1 MKPKLQ
7 IVLPV
12 LNEEI
17 SFKKNVLRLY
27 KIISNSLTEYEWTI
41 TIVNNGSIDRTIEI
55 AYKLSNKYSEISFS
69 KLELKGRGR
78 AIRTEWMKKTTMIN
92 CYMDI
97 DLSTDISSL
106 PEMIELILMF
116 SISLYTKL
124 FMLILCSLWN
134 IFRGSRRNGC

>member
-55 AYKLSNKYSEISFS
+55 VESQENLDKLYYYIIN
-69 KLELKGRGR
+69 LKQDKFHPQ
-78 AIRTEWMKKTTMIN
+78 IR
-92 CYMDI
+92 
-97 DLSTDISSL
+97 
-106 PEMIELILMF
+106 P
-116 SISLYTKL
+116 
-124 FMLILCSLWN
+124 
-134 IFRGSRRNGC
+134 

>member
-17 SFKKNVLRLY
+17 SLEKNVLRLY

-69 KLELKGRGR
+69 KLELNKSY
-78 AIRTEWMKKTTMIN
+78 KSN
-92 CYMDI
+92 
-97 DLSTDISSL
+97 
-106 PEMIELILMF
+106 LIL
-116 SISLYTKL
+116 
-124 FMLILCSLWN
+124 
-134 IFRGSRRNGC
+134 RPQ

>member
-1 MKPKLQ
+1 MKPKVQ

-69 KLELKGRGR
+69 KLELNKSY
-78 AIRTEWMKKTTMIN
+78 KSN
-92 CYMDI
+92 
-97 DLSTDISSL
+97 
-106 PEMIELILMF
+106 LILRPQQNVVGKTPISDIVIKIDDALF
-116 SISLYTKL
+116 EGISFRSIGSGY
-124 FMLILCSLWN
+124 LIQKPKIKN
-134 IFRGSRRNGC
+134 

>member
-17 SFKKNVLRLY
+17 SIKKNVLRLY

-69 KLELKGRGR
+69 KLELNKSYKSNLI
-78 AIRTEWMKKTTMIN
+78 IR
-92 CYMDI
+92 
-97 DLSTDISSL
+97 
-106 PEMIELILMF
+106 PQ
-116 SISLYTKL
+116 
-124 FMLILCSLWN
+124 
-134 IFRGSRRNGC
+134 

>member
-69 KLELKGRGR
+69 KLELNKSY
-78 AIRTEWMKKTTMIN
+78 KSN
-92 CYMDI
+92 
-97 DLSTDISSL
+97 
-106 PEMIELILMF
+106 LIL
-116 SISLYTKL
+116 
-124 FMLILCSLWN
+124 
-134 IFRGSRRNGC
+134 RPQ

>member
-27 KIISNSLTEYEWTI
+27 KIISNSPTEYEWTI
-41 TIVNNGSIDRTIEI
+41 TIINNGSIDRTIEI

-69 KLELKGRGR
+69 KLELNKSY
-78 AIRTEWMKKTTMIN
+78 KSN
-92 CYMDI
+92 
-97 DLSTDISSL
+97 
-106 PEMIELILMF
+106 LIL
-116 SISLYTKL
+116 
-124 FMLILCSLWN
+124 
-134 IFRGSRRNGC
+134 RPQ

>member
-17 SFKKNVLRLY
+17 SLKKHVLRLY
-27 KIISNSLTEYEWTI
+27 KIISDSLTEYEWTI

-69 KLELKGRGR
+69 KLELNKSY
-78 AIRTEWMKKTTMIN
+78 KSN
-92 CYMDI
+92 
-97 DLSTDISSL
+97 
-106 PEMIELILMF
+106 LILRPQQSVVGKTPISDIVIKIDDALF
-116 SISLYTKL
+116 EGISFRSIGSGYLIQKLSL
-124 FMLILCSLWN
+124 I
-134 IFRGSRRNGC
+134 I